1 MGESNNTENT
11 QNTEVVEK
19 EAKKKKESTQKKS
32 FFSGVKSEFKMVSWP
47 NRETL
52 VKESVA
58 VVVTSVI
65 LGVII
70 ALVDLGVQ
78 YGFDKLLQLG

>member
-1 MGESNNTENT
+1 MGESNNKEN
-11 QNTEVVEK
+11 
-19 EAKKKKESTQKKS
+19 TQKKS
-32 FFSGVKSEFKMVSWP
+32 FFKGVKSEFKKVIWP
-47 NRETL
+47 TKETL
-52 VKESVA
+52 VKETVA

-70 ALVDLGVQ
+70 AIVDIGVK